1 MRSKE
6 GYSMNYKFYLIK
18 LLTDMHVGSGDMD
31 FGVIDNQV
39 QRDVITEIP
48 TINASSLKGAI
59 KDFFIYRGKQSQM
72 SNVFGDE
79 NRAGDYKFFSANLV
93 SYPVRSNKRPFY
105 RATCPLILNEFINW
119 LETLKVNNKYK
130 EVVKR
135 CAKLLSKNDEP
146 IILESD
152 KNIIIE
158 DFKVETAQ
166 THQFKDIEIL
176 EKLLGDNI
184 VLFSDKDF
192 RKLMK
197 QLPVIPRNHLENGIS
212 KNLWYE
218 EIIPRE
224 TRFYFITMVE
234 KKCKNE
240 QFEAY
245 LTDNIIQIGANA
257 TIGYGYSKISSL
269 SIEGEQNG

>member
-1 MRSKE
+1 
-6 GYSMNYKFYLIK
+6 
-18 LLTDMHVGSGDMD
+18 
-31 FGVIDNQV
+31 
-39 QRDVITEIP
+39 
-48 TINASSLKGAI
+48 
-59 KDFFIYRGKQSQM
+59 
-72 SNVFGDE
+72 
-79 NRAGDYKFFSANLV
+79 
-93 SYPVRSNKRPFY
+93 
-105 RATCPLILNEFINW
+105 
-119 LETLKVNNKYK
+119 
-130 EVVKR
+130 
-135 CAKLLSKNDEP
+135 
-146 IILESD
+146 
-152 KNIIIE
+152 
-158 DFKVETAQ
+158 
-166 THQFKDIEIL
+166 
-176 EKLLGDNI
+176 
-184 VLFSDKDF
+184 
-192 RKLMK
+192 MK